1 MKALLKAFLISIFFV
16 ITCAQDSFAAAT
28 TLPSATSSAGGS
40 WNSAAPVT
48 DNFQA
53 NSPLPPATST
63 SFSANVMSGLT
74 AMHVAGAKMAGK
86 LIPTGITLLAIFY
99 AITLVWYV
107 YEGLASQQLDVL
119 FKKMISHTVIAGI
132 AMEMLLGWSDPNG
145 GGTTDPTGGSV
156 YQGIGIANFLI
167 SGMGS
172 LNDAFT
178 TAGDPSDQVIAVFY
192 QAIVGVLSIVD
203 SATANFTSLHIV
215 EATVTGGLNMLL
227 ILVILTIAV
236 GLICAGILTV
246 AMVYALFYVNLGDFI
261 IYIGLAVGPI
271 FVATL
276 VLPAAQGFF
285 SKWLEFVI
293 SGGMYKLI
301 AVVVGG
307 LWANLFAVIG
317 QSGADIVTLT
327 SGTWLWQ
334 STGAILEFFA
344 YSLILIFWSL
354 FTYFITK
361 QIPHFVT
368 ALIGGA
374 NIHLGSLK
382 SLAPHPPGSFPS
394 FESSKTPASETAGI
408 KAAATIRTAE
418 LKSATTIRTA
428 QIKAA
433 TETYTAEIAA
443 ATETRTAMIKA
454 ATATQTAALK
464 SSTAIR
470 TAELKKAQPKE
481 TKSKFITLSNKKTES
496 DNTDAEDEAE

>member
-1 MKALLKAFLISIFFV
+1 MSEKIKNSLNIFLIAIILV
-16 ITCAQDSFAAAT
+16 INCAHDSFAVDTNASST
-28 TLPSATSSAGGS
+28 TPVTAGNWS
-40 WNSAAPVT
+40 SAAPVT
-48 DNFQA
+48 ENFQA

-63 SFSANVMSGLT
+63 SFAANVMSGLT

-86 LIPTGITLLAIFY
+86 LIPVGITLLAVFY

-145 GGTTDPTGGSV
+145 GGSV

-215 EATVTGGLNMLL
+215 EATVSGGLNMLI

-236 GLICAGILTV
+236 GLICAGLLTI

-276 VLPAAQGFF
+276 VFPAAQGFF

-301 AVVVGG
+301 AVIVGG
-307 LWANLFAVIG
+307 LWANLFSIIG

-334 STGAILEFFA
+334 TTGAIVEFFA

-368 ALIGGA
+368 ALVGGA

-382 SLAPHPPGSFPS
+382 SLAPHPPGSMPS
-394 FESSKTPASETAGI
+394 FKSAQTSASETAGI
-408 KAAATIRTAE
+408 KAAASIRTAE

-428 QIKAA
+428 EIKAA
-433 TETYTAEIAA
+433 TETYTAEISA

-454 ATATQTAALK
+454 AGATQAAATK
-464 SSTAIR
+464 SSTAIKM
-470 TAELKKAQPKE
+470 AELKKSLPTA
-481 TKSKFITLSNKKTES
+481 TKPRFMKLRDKQNES
-496 DNTDAEDEAE
+496 DNTGMDDEAD

>member
-1 MKALLKAFLISIFFV
+1 MKDILRIFLIAIFLV
-16 ITCAQDSFAAAT
+16 ITGTNGSFAADTTAT
-28 TLPSATSSAGGS
+28 SATLAAGGS
-40 WNSAAPVT
+40 WDSGGPIT
-48 DNFQA
+48 DNFLA
-53 NSPLPPATST
+53 GAPLPPVTST

-74 AMHVAGAKMAGK
+74 GMHVAGALMASI
-86 LIPTGITLLAIFY
+86 LVPTGINLLAVFY

-107 YEGLASQQLDVL
+107 YEGLASQQLDML

-132 AMEMLLGWSDPNG
+132 AMEMLLGWSDPNSG
-145 GGTTDPTGGSV
+145 SISDPTGGGAFKGM
-156 YQGIGIANFLI
+156 GIGIANFLI

-178 TAGDPSDQVIAVFY
+178 TAGDPADQVIAVFY
-192 QAIVGVLSIVD
+192 KAIVGVLSIVD
-203 SATANFTSLHIV
+203 SATANFSSLHIV

-227 ILVILTIAV
+227 ILEILTIAV
-236 GLICAGILTV
+236 GLICAGILTI

-285 SKWLEFVI
+285 PKWLEFVI

-307 LWANLFAVIG
+307 LWANLFTVVG

-327 SGTWLWQ
+327 NGTWLWGT
-334 STGAILEFFA
+334 TGAILEFFSYA
-344 YSLILIFWSL
+344 LILIFWSL

-374 NIHLGSLK
+374 NLHLGSLK
-382 SLAPHPPGSFPS
+382 SLVPHPPGSFPS
-394 FESSKTPASETAGI
+394 FNKPPKSSVPETA
-408 KAAATIRTAE
+408 A
-418 LKSATTIRTA
+418 
-428 QIKAA
+428 
-433 TETYTAEIAA
+433 
-443 ATETRTAMIKA
+443 IKA
-454 ATATQTAALK
+454 ATALKTAEIK
-464 SSTAIR
+464 SAAAIR
-470 TAELKKAQPKE
+470 TAEINASAKANAAAIKASAAAKGNEIKAAAKITAATEKAAAKQTTPK
-481 TKSKFITLSNKKTES
+481 TTTSRGSKPGS
-496 DNTDAEDEAE
+496 